1 MKGSKP
7 SLAAKRVAIAS
18 LSHLGDCI
26 QTLPLA
32 AVLKEHWPSV
42 EVVFV
47 ASEAMKPLFDCC
59 ASADGFLSSEEVL
72 ADFQSLTKLQADVFL
87 NPYPHLELAE
97 AARKARIPVR
107 VGNLRR
113 TKHIRFCNRFVFYGR
128 GYSGLYEA
136 QLHLKDLSA
145 LGIRSHPVRSLM
157 ASQMRL
163 TKVKPLPENVTGLL
177 DPLRFN
183 LILHTKS
190 SGNGRDWPLSSFF
203 RWRSRCR
210 ALNSRSFSPAHR
222 ARGKMCSRN
231 APNYYHWIM

>member
-18 LSHLGDCI
+18 LSHFGDCI

-128 GYSGLYEA
+128 GYNVMRADCPWRLLPNDLPPGWPAPE
-136 QLHLKDLSA
+136 DLS
-145 LGIRSHPVRSLM
+145 LCDKEV
-157 ASQMRL
+157 
-163 TKVKPLPENVTGLL
+163 
-177 DPLRFN
+177 
-183 LILHTKS
+183 
-190 SGNGRDWPLSSFF
+190 
-203 RWRSRCR
+203 WR
-210 ALNSRSFSPAHR
+210 
-222 ARGKMCSRN
+222 
-231 APNYYHWIM
+231 